1 MNIYN
6 EDIDDKEL
14 EKEKGMSLQ
23 IKDLVKKYGDKTV
36 VDKLNFNMEEPGVYA
51 LLGTNGAG
59 KTTSMRMIL
68 GILSSDGG
76 SIIWKGKD
84 KGLSKIN
91 VGYLPEERGLYP
103 KTSIYDQIIYFAKL
117 KGIAPKEAKELIKK
131 WSERLE
137 LTEYMYPRN
146 AKGKTIRAKNA
157 DELSKGNQQKVQL
170 MATLISN
177 PEFLIL
183 DEPLSGLDPINTELF
198 KDVIKEE
205 IAKRKY
211 IIMSSH
217 QMATVEEFC
226 SDITI
231 MDKGKTVLQ
240 GNLNNIKKDYGRVN
254 LLLKTEED
262 IDDILAQ
269 YNMVSNNKKASEYS
283 IKLANEKDGKK
294 IINELVSR
302 DKTIIKYELREPS
315 LHEIFIEKVGINH

>member
-1 MNIYN
+1 
-6 EDIDDKEL
+6 
-14 EKEKGMSLQ
+14 MSLI

-36 VDKLNFNMEEPGVYA
+36 VDKLSFSMDKPGVYA

-59 KTTSMRMIL
+59 KTTSMRMML

-76 SIIWKGKD
+76 KITWNND
-84 KGLSKIN
+84 EKGLSKIN
-91 VGYLPEERGLYP
+91 LGYLPEERGLYP
-103 KTSIYDQIIYFAKL
+103 KTTIYDQMMYFAKL
-117 KGIAPKEAKELIKK
+117 KGIASKEAKELIKK

-137 LTEYMYPRN
+137 ITEYMYPKNAQGKSIN
-146 AKGKTIRAKNA
+146 AKKA

-198 KDVIKEE
+198 KSVIKEE
-205 IAKRKY
+205 IAKEKY
-211 IIMSSH
+211 IILSSH

-231 MDKGKTVLQ
+231 LDKGKTVLQ

-254 LLLKTEED
+254 LILKTEED
-262 IDDILAQ
+262 IEDVIQKYDL
-269 YNMVSNNKKASEYS
+269 VVNNKTASEYS
-283 IKLANEKDGKK
+283 IRLANSMDGNK
-294 IINELVSR
+294 IIKELISL
-302 DKTIIKYELREPS
+302 DKTIVKYELREPS
-315 LHEIFIEKVGINH
+315 LHEIFIEKVGSNIKL